1 LHILKKPK
9 CSINARELYF
19 GIVTLD
25 CRIYGNIETQ
35 TDDGPIIDS
44 LPASVIWLVCGYHI
58 TIATLEKP
66 DKTLAF
72 SDRKEGCPNQH

>member
-1 LHILKKPK
+1 MGLMAGKIRHKMWGAAGVGK
-9 CSINARELYF
+9 
-19 GIVTLD
+19 
-25 CRIYGNIETQ
+25 
-35 TDDGPIIDS
+35 IIDF